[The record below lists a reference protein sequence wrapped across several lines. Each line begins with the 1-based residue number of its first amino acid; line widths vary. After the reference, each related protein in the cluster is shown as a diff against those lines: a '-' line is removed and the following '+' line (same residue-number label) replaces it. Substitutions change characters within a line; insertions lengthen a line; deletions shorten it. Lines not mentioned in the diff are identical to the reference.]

1 MLLGWQH
8 ESTLMHLLASF
19 FIANGLGAFF
29 FHATGQQFW
38 GAADGN
44 TLRLGVWCA
53 VFILIDELLE
63 KLSTVVP
70 HLLAQQFHSPHAKR
84 ALFSQLGFGQLLL
97 LLFTCRLTC
106 RDGGSLVGGPA
117 VQNIAN
123 TARRAKSGPNTGGAA
138 RCLILLAEN
147 DAAAAAK
154 KLTTSKSKRLLLES
168 KDAEA
173 AAAADKKQD
182 GLRLARFEVVTLLVY
197 FAVQTALQV
206 LRNLFLV
213 VAVLSYYL

>member
-1 MLLGWQH
+1 M
-8 ESTLMHLLASF
+8 
-19 FIANGLGAFF
+19 
-29 FHATGQQFW
+29 
-38 GAADGN
+38 
-44 TLRLGVWCA
+44 
-53 VFILIDELLE
+53 
-63 KLSTVVP
+63 
-70 HLLAQQFHSPHAKR
+70 
-84 ALFSQLGFGQLLL
+84 
-97 LLFTCRLTC
+97 
-106 RDGGSLVGGPA
+106 
-117 VQNIAN
+117 
-123 TARRAKSGPNTGGAA
+123 
-138 RCLILLAEN
+138 LAEN